1 MAVQN
6 NLLPAALYLLTVPAL
21 RGIANLNEVHS
32 AECLERSAVLIG
44 IWIIVPLRAA
54 EQGVVIRE
62 TVFARKIP
70 QWVILLMRISMAM
83 AALVLFTGIFAA
95 IMTVNHCTFP
105 YGSYVMGTVISE
117 IALGSIGFLTAV
129 LSDSVIAGY
138 LVSAGY
144 FLLNDLGNIPGTSV
158 IYLFSMETG
167 NFMKKVW
174 LLGTS
179 ILMITITLY
188 YVKKKDV

>member
-1 MAVQN
+1 M
-6 NLLPAALYLLTVPAL
+6 
-21 RGIANLNEVHS
+21 
-32 AECLERSAVLIG
+32 
-44 IWIIVPLRAA
+44 
-54 EQGVVIRE
+54 
-62 TVFARKIP
+62 
-70 QWVILLMRISMAM
+70 
-83 AALVLFTGIFAA
+83 
-95 IMTVNHCTFP
+95 
-105 YGSYVMGTVISE
+105 
-117 IALGSIGFLTAV
+117 LGSIGLFAAV

-158 IYLFSMETG
+158 FYLFSMETG